1 MKRKFEF
8 KFGSALEALNQQ
20 ERMEYCQEAAEHLDI
35 PAGLVELIFFD
46 SGDGSRTLC
55 LYIRKGGCDIL
66 RTKRRIR
73 VDQMT
78 PCNGEGYIA
87 FQAVGHDD
95 TGRQEIAVGAC
106 HTKGLKADTAAMT
119 ASTRALRRLTL
130 QFVGGGFLDE
140 SEINNEKTSNIA
152 YDPTPLAQIAAQ
164 PIVQPSAAPGKDI
177 TETPNPKQHDTATWV
192 EILPS
197 GKRVL
202 CGVDLED
209 LPHQAVED
217 LKAEPLPV
225 AVGDGLTS
233 GGSTEEP
240 KRHKRR
246 RKSEIDLDLPA
257 SIFAETDVSIK
268 SEVSTL
274 VEMPDKEINTSDIP
288 EVKDFSN
295 AEVGKFYNPAP
306 DVSPL
311 PVEVASPTA
320 ALTKEQKEAYQA
332 RLFEY
337 TNGILKD
344 HLLGGCNRKLSL
356 FVKKLYCVE
365 KTVALTV
372 NQWDNFFSLLDMK
385 IKEVGPK

>member
-8 KFGSALEALNQQ
+8 KFGAALEALNQQ
-20 ERMEYCQEAAEHLDI
+20 ERLAYCQEAADHLDI

-164 PIVQPSAAPGKDI
+164 PTVQPSAAPGKDVTQKAADEMI
-177 TETPNPKQHDTATWV
+177 NAAYDA
-192 EILPS
+192 
-197 GKRVL
+197 
-202 CGVDLED
+202 VD
-209 LPHQAVED
+209 AAI
-217 LKAEPLPV
+217 K
-225 AVGDGLTS
+225 
-233 GGSTEEP
+233 GGSAVDPAILAINIAGSEEP

-344 HLLGGCNRKLSL
+344 HLLGGANRKLKL
-356 FVKKLYCVE
+356 FIKRLFGIE
-365 KTVALTV
+365 NTQTLTVA
-372 NQWDNFFSLLDMK
+372 QWDKFFSLLDSVV
-385 IKEVGPK
+385 KERGPKGLAEHIDKEIEEKA

>member
-8 KFGSALEALNQQ
+8 KFGAALEALNQQ
-20 ERMEYCQEAAEHLDI
+20 ERAAYCQEAADHLDI

-66 RTKRRIR
+66 RTKRRIQ

-140 SEINNEKTSNIA
+140 SEITEKTTNIA

-164 PIVQPSAAPGKDI
+164 PTVQPSAAPGKDV
-177 TETPNPKQHDTATWV
+177 TETP
-192 EILPS
+192 
-197 GKRVL
+197 
-202 CGVDLED
+202 
-209 LPHQAVED
+209 
-217 LKAEPLPV
+217 KAEPLPV

-344 HLLGGCNRKLSL
+344 HLLGGANRKLKL
-356 FVKKLYCVE
+356 FIKRLFGIE
-365 KTVALTV
+365 NTQTLTVA
-372 NQWDNFFSLLDMK
+372 QWDKFFSLLDSVV
-385 IKEVGPK
+385 KERGPKGLAEHIDKEIEEKGII